1 MSKISDEE
9 LKRLLLELE
18 ELEELPEGLA
28 ARMDETIDRLAAAE
42 KNKRNSRLS
51 STSWALAAGF
61 TLVFGL
67 GVVLNLESSPLSQGP
82 STNSSQTPQQTEND
96 VLTSTES
103 APTMT
108 SKPVMQYSS
117 IIDYSKDIK
126 EDDLPF
132 EPSNNFGALSELPS
146 KIQSCLVSLGLNDS
160 VSLVD
165 RANYGDQ
172 KITAVWSAISQNSWQ
187 VYIIDSRC
195 EGITEVLVNAQK

>member
-146 KIQSCLVSLGLNDS
+146 KIQSCLISLGLNDS

>member
-103 APTMT
+103 APKMT

-146 KIQSCLVSLGLNDS
+146 KIQSCLISLGLNDS